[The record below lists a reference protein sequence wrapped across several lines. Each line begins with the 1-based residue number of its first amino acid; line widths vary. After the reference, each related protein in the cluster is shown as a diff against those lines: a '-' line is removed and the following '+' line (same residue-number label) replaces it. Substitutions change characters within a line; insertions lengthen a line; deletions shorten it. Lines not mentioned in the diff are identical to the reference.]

1 MGVIKGGYSDF
12 RLWLVWGGRRG
23 THEFLRATMLRLRC
37 EEWRVKVFRI
47 QREIDWS
54 FKKVLV
60 A

>member
-12 RLWLVWGGRRG
+12 RLWPLLGDRRG
-23 THEFLRATMLRLRC
+23 THEFLRATMLRLRS

-54 FKKVLV
+54 F
-60 A
+60 